1 MDAKLA
7 QRLES
12 SKTLLDIQQKLQ
24 AGEDTIAFRTP
35 NNVFA
40 LMVIYDA
47 NIGHKIGRTIHI
59 KPGGWNRIV
68 SLIKAHT
75 KIDIAHDDIAAMK
88 TKDRVDNSLTTPNE
102 KMLSKAPTKGFF
114 ELRMLGSDND
124 LVIATQN
131 YIHKASKQNAYL
143 GVHSDDLMQW
153 NVDNLIVIENFTSF
167 CRFTEQD
174 LTLIEGWHG
183 QTTALVYRGHKA
195 GSTALIYESFKN
207 IKCHKYVFA
216 DYDFAGLG
224 IAQSIG
230 EAILANGF
238 ILPKDPWLKNDE
250 MLDMNKKQTRL
261 VQAHITVNHPV
272 LQPYYNHLKDDFLAI
287 TQEALVARSIPLTI
301 VSM

>member
-114 ELRMLGSDND
+114 ELRMLGSDNN